1 MKWVL
6 KMFSLIIKKYVSN
19 FLAEMSVT
27 NVCLKLNKY
36 ISNFLAIL
44 THSFRWVKIYNFKW
58 IILGINCTCGYQK

>member
-6 KMFSLIIKKYVSN
+6 KMFSLKIKKYMYVSN

-36 ISNFLAIL
+36 ISNFLATL
-44 THSFRWVKIYNFKW
+44 THSFRWVKIYNF
-58 IILGINCTCGYQK
+58 